1 MKWGRILLAA
11 VAVPI
16 ADLLVI
22 ALVVTGY
29 AFKLA
34 FQAQG
39 APDQVRIT
47 QFAEQ
52 FGRSSWFVI
61 AALLTVPAA
70 TWAAAHSAH
79 RAARRHGTVV
89 GVIAGIATSFPGLTL
104 SLQTLGEFALMVAA
118 GWLGGL
124 SAGRV
129 GSGDPTGTD
138 THAGGFR
145 KLTDSRK
152 R

>member
-11 VAVPI
+11 VAVPV

-22 ALVVTGY
+22 ILVVTAY

-39 APDQVRIT
+39 APDQLRIT

-61 AALLTVPAA
+61 AALLTIPAA
-70 TWAAAHSAH
+70 TWVAHSAH
-79 RAARRHGTVV
+79 RAARCHGAVV
-89 GVIAGIATSFPGLTL
+89 GVIAGIAISLPGLTL
-104 SLQTLGEFALMVAA
+104 SVQTLGEFALMVAA

-124 SAGRV
+124 LAGRV
-129 GSGDPTGTD
+129 GSRRPSRNN
-138 THAGGFR
+138 THVGSA
-145 KLTDSRK
+145 
-152 R
+152 

>member
-11 VAVPI
+11 AAVPI

-22 ALVVTGY
+22 TLVVTGY

-52 FGRSSWFVI
+52 FGRSSWFLI
-61 AALLTVPAA
+61 AAILTVPAA
-70 TWAAAHSAH
+70 AWAACSAH
-79 RAARRHGTVV
+79 RAKRRHGTAV
-89 GVIAGIATSFPGLTL
+89 GVIAGVVTLLPGFTL
-104 SLQTLGEFALMVAA
+104 NLRALGEFALVGAA
-118 GWLGGL
+118 GLLGGL
-124 SAGRV
+124 LADRV
-129 GSGDPTGTD
+129 SHGNQ
-138 THAGGFR
+138 
-145 KLTDSRK
+145 SRK
-152 R
+152 NQDVNTV

>member
-11 VAVPI
+11 VVVPV

-22 ALVVTGY
+22 TLVVTAY

-34 FQAQG
+34 FQARG

-61 AALLTVPAA
+61 AAVLTLL
-70 TWAAAHSAH
+70 AAAWVAH
-79 RAARRHGTVV
+79 RAHRATRRHGAVV
-89 GVIAGIATSFPGLTL
+89 GVIAGITTSFPGFTF
-104 SLQTLGEFALMVAA
+104 SLQTLGEFALTVAA
-118 GWLGGL
+118 GVLGGL
-124 SAGRV
+124 LAARV
-129 GSGDPTGTD
+129 GEGSPSWRD
-138 THAGGFR
+138 ARGG
-145 KLTDSRK
+145 SV
-152 R
+152 

>member
-1 MKWGRILLAA
+1 MKWGRLLLAA
-11 VAVPI
+11 VAVPV

-22 ALVVTGY
+22 TLVVTGY

-34 FQAQG
+34 FQARG

-70 TWAAAHSAH
+70 MWVAHSAH

-89 GVIAGIATSFPGLTL
+89 GVIAGIATSFPGLNL
-104 SLQTLGEFALMVAA
+104 GLQTLGEFALMVAA

-124 SAGRV
+124 LAGRV
-129 GSGDPTGTD
+129 GSGNPSRTD
-138 THAGGFR
+138 THVGSA
-145 KLTDSRK
+145 
-152 R
+152 

>member
-11 VAVPI
+11 VAVPV

-22 ALVVTGY
+22 TLVVTAY

-34 FQAQG
+34 FQARG

-61 AALLTVPAA
+61 AAILTLL
-70 TWAAAHSAH
+70 AAAWVAHSGH
-79 RAARRHGTVV
+79 RAARRHGAVV
-89 GVIAGIATSFPGLTL
+89 GVIAGITTSFPGLTL
-104 SLQTLGEFALMVAA
+104 SLQTLGEFALTVAA
-118 GWLGGL
+118 GVLGGL
-124 SAGRV
+124 LAGRV
-129 GSGDPTGTD
+129 GNGSPPGRNAHRG
-138 THAGGFR
+138 
-145 KLTDSRK
+145 SV
-152 R
+152 

>member
-11 VAVPI
+11 VAVPV

-22 ALVVTGY
+22 TLVVTGY

-61 AALLTVPAA
+61 AAFLTVPAA
-70 TWAAAHSAH
+70 TWVAHSAH

-124 SAGRV
+124 LAGRV
-129 GSGDPTGTD
+129 GSGNPSRTD
-138 THAGGFR
+138 THMGPA
-145 KLTDSRK
+145 
-152 R
+152 